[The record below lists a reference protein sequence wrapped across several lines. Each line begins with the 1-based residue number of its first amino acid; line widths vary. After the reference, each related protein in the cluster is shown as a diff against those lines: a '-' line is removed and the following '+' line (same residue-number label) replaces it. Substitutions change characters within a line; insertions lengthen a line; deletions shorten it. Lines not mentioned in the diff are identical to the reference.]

1 MAEGGWRVKP
11 IEHLGEPDGE
21 SRLKRSLGP
30 IHLTL
35 IGVGSIVGTGI
46 FVLTGI
52 GAERAGPGLIL
63 SFVIA
68 GFVCAMAA
76 LAFAELASMIPVA
89 GSAYTYTYAT
99 LGELAAWVVGWCLIL
114 EYAIAASAVSVG
126 WSGYVTGWMH
136 DAGWHVPAVVTS
148 GWFDGGIVN
157 LPAVFIACLV
167 SLLLVVGTRESAT
180 VNAILVAIKLVA
192 LTVFV
197 VFAAPHVESGNYHP
211 FMPYGFSGVLSAAS
225 LIFFAYLGFD
235 AISTASEE
243 TRNPNRDR
251 PLGII
256 GSLAAC
262 TLIYMIVAAVSVGAL
277 PFAKVMHSDE
287 PLAYLVRTLGYKTA
301 GDLIAAGAII
311 TLPTVIMVM
320 IYGQTR
326 IFYAMARDG
335 LLPPVFTRVHGSRGT
350 PHVVTLVTGTV
361 IALLAGAF
369 PIEEI
374 TELSNAGTLLAF
386 IVVSAAVIILRG
398 TQPDRHRPFRCPAP
412 LLVCGLAIL
421 GCLVLFA
428 SLDVKTIVRFGVWVV
443 IGIVVYYL
451 YSGRRS
457 PMRRAPAPN
466 IAP

>member
-1 MAEGGWRVKP
+1 MAEGRWRVKP
-11 IEHLGEPDGE
+11 IEHLGDRDGG
-21 SRLKRSLGP
+21 SPLKRSLGP
-30 IHLTL
+30 VHLTL

-99 LGELAAWVVGWCLIL
+99 LGELAAWIVGWCLIL

-126 WSGYVTGWMH
+126 WSGYVTGWLN
-136 DAGWHVPAVVTS
+136 DAGLNLPLVLTS
-148 GWFDGGIVN
+148 GYFDGGILN
-157 LPAVFIACLV
+157 LPAMLIACV
-167 SLLLVVGTRESAT
+167 VTLLLVIGTRESAT
-180 VNAILVAIKLVA
+180 VNAVLVMIKLAA
-192 LTVFV
+192 LALFV
-197 VFAAPHVESGNYHP
+197 VVAAPHVDSVNYHP
-211 FMPYGFSGVLSAAS
+211 FMPNGFAGVLSAAS

-243 TRNPNRDR
+243 TRNPRRDL

-256 GSLAAC
+256 GSLVAC

-277 PFAKVMHSDE
+277 PYETVMHSDE
-287 PLAYLVRTLGYKTA
+287 PLAFVVRSLGNKTA

-326 IFYAMARDG
+326 IFFAMARDG
-335 LLPPVFTRVHGSRGT
+335 LLPPVFTRVHGQRGT
-350 PHVVTLVTGTV
+350 PHVVTLVTGAV
-361 IALLAGAF
+361 IALLAGVF
-369 PIEEI
+369 PIEDI
-374 TELSNAGTLLAF
+374 VELSNAGTLLAF
-386 IVVSAAVIILRG
+386 IVVAMAVLILRG
-398 TQPDRHRPFRCPAP
+398 TQPDRPRPFRCPAP
-412 LLVCGLAIL
+412 VLVCGLAIL
-421 GCLVLFA
+421 GCMVLFA
-428 SLDVKTIVRFGVWVV
+428 KLESGTIIRFGVWVV
-443 IGIVVYYL
+443 IGLVVYYL

-457 PMRRAPAPN
+457 PMRKPPAPN
-466 IAP
+466 IVP

>member
-1 MAEGGWRVKP
+1 MAEGRWRVKP
-11 IEHLGEPDGE
+11 IEHLGDRDGE
-21 SRLKRSLGP
+21 SKLKRSLGP
-30 IHLTL
+30 VHLTL

-126 WSGYVTGWMH
+126 WSGYVTGWMN
-136 DAGWHVPAVVTS
+136 DNGWHIPLVLSS

-157 LPAVFIACLV
+157 LPAIFIACV
-167 SLLLVVGTRESAT
+167 VTLLLVIGTRESAT
-180 VNAILVAIKLVA
+180 VNAVLVAIKLAA
-192 LTVFV
+192 LAVFV
-197 VFAAPHVESGNYHP
+197 AFAAPHVETRNFQP
-211 FMPYGFSGVLSAAS
+211 FLPYGPAGVLSAAS

-243 TRNPNRDR
+243 TRNPNRDLPR
-251 PLGII
+251 GII
-256 GSLAAC
+256 GSLAVC

-277 PFAKVMHSDE
+277 PFEQVMHSDE

-301 GDLIAAGAII
+301 GDIIAAGAII

-320 IYGQTR
+320 LYGQSR
-326 IFYAMARDG
+326 IFFAMARDG
-335 LLPPVFTRVHGSRGT
+335 LLPPIFARVHDRRGT
-350 PHVVTLVTGTV
+350 PHVVTLVTGAV
-361 IALLAGAF
+361 VAVLAGAF

-398 TQPDRHRPFRCPAP
+398 TQPDRPRPFRVPAP

-421 GCLVLFA
+421 GCMVLFA
-428 SLDVKTIVRFGVWVV
+428 SLDTRTIVRFGVWVV

-457 PMRRAPAPN
+457 PMRRPPSPT
-466 IAP
+466 ITP

>member
-1 MAEGGWRVKP
+1 MAGDGWRVKP
-11 IEHLGEPDGE
+11 IEHLGDQQGDKG
-21 SRLKRSLGP
+21 LKRSLGP
-30 IHLTL
+30 VHLTL

-52 GAERAGPGLIL
+52 GAERAGPGLML

-76 LAFAELASMIPVA
+76 LAFAELSSMIPVA

-99 LGELAAWVVGWCLIL
+99 LGEMAAWVVGWCLIL

-126 WSGYVTGWMH
+126 WSGYVTGWMN
-136 DAGWHVPAVVTS
+136 DAGWHIPFVLSA
-148 GWFDGGIVN
+148 GYFDGGIVN

-167 SLLLVVGTRESAT
+167 TALLLVGTRASAT
-180 VNAILVAIKLVA
+180 VNAVLVCIKLLA
-192 LTVFV
+192 LGVFV
-197 VFAAPHVESGNYHP
+197 AVAAPHVETRNYTP
-211 FMPYGFSGVLSAAS
+211 FLPHGFSGVMSAAS

-235 AISTASEE
+235 AVSTASEE
-243 TRNPNRDR
+243 TRNPRRDL
-251 PLGII
+251 PIAII
-256 GSLAAC
+256 ASLLIC
-262 TLIYMIVAAVSVGAL
+262 TLIYMVIAAISVGAM
-277 PFAKVMHSDE
+277 PFEKMMHSDE
-287 PLAYLVRTLGYKTA
+287 PLAFLARTLGYPRA

-326 IFYAMARDG
+326 IFFAMARDG
-335 LLPPVFTRVHGSRGT
+335 LLPPVFAKVHGARGT
-350 PHVVTLVTGTV
+350 PHVVTMVTGV
-361 IALLAGAF
+361 LIAALAGLF

-386 IVVSAAVIILRG
+386 IVVAAAVIILRG
-398 TQPDRHRPFRCPAP
+398 TQPDRPRPFRCPAP
-412 LLVCGLAIL
+412 LLVCGLAIA

-428 SLDVKTIVRFGVWVV
+428 SLENATLIRFGIWVV
-443 IGIVVYYL
+443 AGLVVYYA

-457 PMRRAPAPN
+457 PMRKPPPL
-466 IAP
+466 IP

>member
-1 MAEGGWRVKP
+1 MAGDGWRVKP
-11 IEHLGEPDGE
+11 IEHLGDQQGDKG
-21 SRLKRSLGP
+21 LKRSLGP

-99 LGELAAWVVGWCLIL
+99 LGEMAAWVVGWCLIL
-114 EYAIAASAVSVG
+114 EYAIAASAVAVG
-126 WSGYVTGWMH
+126 WSGYVTGWMN
-136 DAGWHVPAVVTS
+136 DAGLHIPLVLSS
-148 GWFDGGIVN
+148 GWFDGGILN
-157 LPAVFIACLV
+157 LPAMFIACV
-167 SLLLVVGTRESAT
+167 VTLLLVVGTRESAT
-180 VNAILVAIKLVA
+180 VNAVLVVVKLAA
-192 LTVFV
+192 LTLFV
-197 VFAAPHVESGNYHP
+197 VIAAPHVQMENYTP
-211 FMPYGFSGVLSAAS
+211 FRPYGWTGVLSAAS

-235 AISTASEE
+235 AISTAGEE
-243 TRNPNRDR
+243 TRNPRRDL
-251 PLGII
+251 PLGIL
-256 GSLAAC
+256 GSLLVC

-277 PFAKVMHSDE
+277 PFETVMHSDE
-287 PLAYLVRTLGYKTA
+287 PLAFLVRALGHGTA

-326 IFYAMARDG
+326 IFFAMARDG
-335 LLPPVFTRVHGSRGT
+335 LLPPVFARVHGKRGT
-350 PHVVTLVTGTV
+350 PHVVTLVTGAVITV
-361 IALLAGAF
+361 MAGVF
-369 PIEEI
+369 PIEDI

-386 IVVSAAVIILRG
+386 IVVSMAVLILRG
-398 TQPDRHRPFRCPAP
+398 TQPDRPRPFRCPAP

-428 SLDVKTIVRFGVWVV
+428 NLAATTIIRFGVWVV
-443 IGIVVYYL
+443 IGLVVYYL

-457 PMRRAPAPN
+457 PMRKPPAPT
-466 IAP
+466 ITP

>member
-1 MAEGGWRVKP
+1 MAEGRWRVKP
-11 IEHLGEPDGE
+11 IEHLGDPGGG
-21 SRLKRSLGP
+21 SALKRSLGP

-76 LAFAELASMIPVA
+76 LAFAELASMIPIA

-126 WSGYVTGWMH
+126 WSGYVTGWMNG
-136 DAGWHVPAVVTS
+136 AGWEVPPVLTT

-157 LPAVFIACLV
+157 LPAIFIACV
-167 SLLLVVGTRESAT
+167 VTLLLVAGTRESAA
-180 VNAILVAIKLVA
+180 VNAVLVVIKLAA
-192 LTVFV
+192 LAVFV
-197 VFAAPHVESGNYHP
+197 AVAAPHVDAVNYTP
-211 FMPYGFSGVLSAAS
+211 FLPHGFSGVLSAAS

-235 AISTASEE
+235 AISTAGEE
-243 TRNPNRDR
+243 TRNPNRDL

-256 GSLAAC
+256 GSLLVC
-262 TLIYMIVAAVSVGAL
+262 TLIYMVVAAVSVGAL
-277 PFAKVMHSDE
+277 PFEKVMHSDE
-287 PLAYLVRTLGYKTA
+287 PLAHLVRTLGYGTA
-301 GDLIAAGAII
+301 GDLVAAGAII

-326 IFYAMARDG
+326 IFFAMARDG
-335 LLPPVFTRVHGSRGT
+335 LLPPVFARVHGTRGT
-350 PHVVTLVTGTV
+350 PHVVTLVTGAV
-361 IALLAGAF
+361 IAVLAGLF

-386 IVVSAAVIILRG
+386 IVVAAAVVILRG
-398 TQPDRHRPFRCPAP
+398 TQPNRPRPFRCPAP

-421 GCLVLFA
+421 GCMVLFA
-428 SLDVKTIVRFGVWVV
+428 SLDVTTIVRFGAWVV

-457 PMRRAPAPN
+457 PMRKPPEPN
-466 IAP
+466 ITP

>member
-1 MAEGGWRVKP
+1 MAEGRWRVKP
-11 IEHLGEPDGE
+11 IEHLGNQSGE
-21 SRLKRSLGP
+21 SSLKRSLGP

-99 LGELAAWVVGWCLIL
+99 LGELAAWIVGWCLIL
-114 EYAIAASAVSVG
+114 EYAIAASAVAVG
-126 WSGYVTGWMH
+126 WSGYVTGWMN
-136 DAGWHVPAVVTS
+136 DAGLHIPLVLSS
-148 GWFDGGIVN
+148 GWFDGGILN
-157 LPAVFIACLV
+157 LPAMFIACV
-167 SLLLVVGTRESAT
+167 VTLLLVVGTRESAT
-180 VNAILVAIKLVA
+180 VNAVLVVVKLAA
-192 LTVFV
+192 LTLFV
-197 VFAAPHVESGNYHP
+197 VIAAPHVQMENYTP
-211 FMPYGFSGVLSAAS
+211 FRPYGWTGVLSAAS

-235 AISTASEE
+235 AISTAGEE
-243 TRNPNRDR
+243 TRNPRRDL
-251 PLGII
+251 PLGIL
-256 GSLAAC
+256 GSLLVC

-277 PFAKVMHSDE
+277 PFETVMHSDE
-287 PLAYLVRTLGYKTA
+287 PLAFLVRALGHGTA

-326 IFYAMARDG
+326 IFFAMARDG
-335 LLPPVFTRVHGSRGT
+335 LLPPVFARVHGKRGT
-350 PHVVTLVTGTV
+350 PHVVTLVTGAVITV
-361 IALLAGAF
+361 MAGVF
-369 PIEEI
+369 PIEDI

-386 IVVSAAVIILRG
+386 IVVSMAVLILRG
-398 TQPDRHRPFRCPAP
+398 TQPDRPRPFRCPAP
-412 LLVCGLAIL
+412 LLVCGLATL

-428 SLDVKTIVRFGVWVV
+428 NLAATTIIRFGVWVV
-443 IGIVVYYL
+443 IGLVVYYL

-457 PMRRAPAPN
+457 PMRKPPAPTVT
-466 IAP
+466 P